1 MFKFTLKT
9 LAVILL
15 IASLGGHAPSLQAG
29 EFNWGDFERV
39 LDKPLAENLV
49 DDKRSRRIEIDPIQK
64 KKAKKKP
71 RKTMRYNL
79 DYAVSKVRRQYK
91 GKVIGARTSWRGDE
105 PVHKVKILTEDGRVR
120 TVYVSGSSGR

>member
-15 IASLGGHAPSLQAG
+15 IASLG
-29 EFNWGDFERV
+29 E
-39 LDKPLAENLV
+39 
-49 DDKRSRRIEIDPIQK
+49 
-64 KKAKKKP
+64 AKKKP